1 MREPIRFLSVLAILM
16 GGLFGLKTLSV
27 ANGAAD
33 WWSAQAAILEE
44 EPAEDSSN
52 EEAPIDGLPDLV
64 AEEEPEQCP
73 ANTGSLAFANALSG
87 GGRTAEEEALI
98 TRLAERRNELEARDD
113 ELDTREALIQAMEQR
128 VDERIQSLTELQEQ
142 IDTLVGTLNEREAE
156 DLNTIVAWY
165 GAMEPADAAA
175 VLTVLDA
182 MRQVQIASAMPER
195 RFGEILAQMDPQA
208 AARLIEL
215 MATRSNMPQTAAEL
229 EARLGETR

>member
-33 WWSAQAAILEE
+33 WWSAQAAVLED
-44 EPAEDSSN
+44 EPAQES
-52 EEAPIDGLPDLV
+52 
-64 AEEEPEQCP
+64 EPENDYADASAEPTAQSEPQQCE

-128 VDERIQSLTELQEQ
+128 VDERIQSLTELQDQ

-195 RFGEILAQMDPQA
+195 RFGEILAQMDPPA

>member
-33 WWSAQAAILEE
+33 WWSAQAAVLED
-44 EPAEDSSN
+44 EPAPETSAQDD
-52 EEAPIDGLPDLV
+52 EEAS
-64 AEEEPEQCP
+64 AEPASQTEPQQCE

-195 RFGEILAQMDPQA
+195 RFGEILAQMDPPA
-208 AARLIEL
+208 AARLVEL